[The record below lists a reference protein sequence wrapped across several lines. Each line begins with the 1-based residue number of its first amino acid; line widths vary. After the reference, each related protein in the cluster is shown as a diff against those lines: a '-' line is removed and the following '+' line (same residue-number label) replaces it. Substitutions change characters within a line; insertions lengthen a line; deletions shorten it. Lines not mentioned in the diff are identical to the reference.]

1 MQKFFMQKY
10 KILTP
15 VKKYWY
21 LGVLYIIV
29 SFILTEILVIGSS
42 ILDNTTDRLL
52 AGESLDVIPLLFP
65 FLVLAFLGGIIAFL
79 KSLSKNSF
87 SISIQVE
94 IRKMIMTKIVN
105 IQYAY
110 LDEEG
115 TGALLNR
122 LISDIYQIELMF
134 AETLPEMVVGIV
146 TVTAVG
152 IYIGMQSASLL
163 LVTILCYP
171 ILLWLSNKATINA
184 GKITKVRLALYDA
197 LENTALDVL
206 QGISVGR
213 SYNLYELQKKRIFQ
227 VVDDIL
233 ANEAIRTKISSVD
246 IFTRYIVRWI
256 PQLIC
261 YLFCLYEVSVGAVS
275 IGGMLAYA
283 MLLDRIARPMGD
295 IPGYIFYM
303 REYKISLER
312 LQKVLEQ
319 EEEPS
324 GNGDFPQTGDTVIEL
339 EHIGFHY
346 TDGREILNDI
356 SIEVKKGKQVAFV
369 GNSGGGKSTAMKVLC
384 GFYYPHTGNYR
395 IYGHDFKEWNLNA
408 LREKI
413 GLVSQNVF
421 LFPVSIAENVSYGK
435 EGAAMSE
442 IIEACKNAGIHD
454 FIMSLPEGYDT
465 LVGERGAK
473 LSGGQKQRL
482 SIARAFLKNAP
493 VLLLD
498 EPTSAV
504 DVETEKEIQQAL
516 KKIAKGR
523 TVITV
528 AHRLSTI
535 MDADV
540 IYVFEQGKIA
550 EQGTHTQLM
559 ECGGVYASLYQ
570 REMKRK
576 MSERGKE
583 MCQNGIQR
591 YCTQ

>member
-1 MQKFFMQKY
+1 M
-10 KILTP
+10 
-15 VKKYWY
+15 
-21 LGVLYIIV
+21 
-29 SFILTEILVIGSS
+29 
-42 ILDNTTDRLL
+42 
-52 AGESLDVIPLLFP
+52 
-65 FLVLAFLGGIIAFL
+65 
-79 KSLSKNSF
+79 
-87 SISIQVE
+87 
-94 IRKMIMTKIVN
+94 
-105 IQYAY
+105 
-110 LDEEG
+110 
-115 TGALLNR
+115 LNR

-339 EHIGFHY
+339 EHIG
-346 TDGREILNDI
+346 
-356 SIEVKKGKQVAFV
+356 
-369 GNSGGGKSTAMKVLC
+369 KVLC

-473 LSGGQKQRL
+473 LSGGQKQR
-482 SIARAFLKNAP
+482 IRERKEYHCKTPAWFLY
-493 VLLLD
+493 D
-498 EPTSAV
+498 
-504 DVETEKEIQQAL
+504 
-516 KKIAKGR
+516 
-523 TVITV
+523 
-528 AHRLSTI
+528 
-535 MDADV
+535 
-540 IYVFEQGKIA
+540 
-550 EQGTHTQLM
+550 
-559 ECGGVYASLYQ
+559 
-570 REMKRK
+570 
-576 MSERGKE
+576 
-583 MCQNGIQR
+583 
-591 YCTQ
+591 